1 MNETKTNV
9 PENISFFSNEVTTV
23 STEAPLSIGMSSTYV
38 SESTHRY
45 VVETT
50 DSVVATIKSQFEIA
64 CEPLTAFRYK
74 APSPEDERDVKVG
87 RRIDDANASIY
98 EHNQRVVQ
106 LVNPVLVGL
115 HHRPIKAHPP
125 DKSYASEARRK
136 FKEWLKDPTVRLR
149 EAIRYLAKREQF
161 DPETDLD
168 DAADKADGIAAGEE
182 KERLKYYWHS
192 DGRSGVP
199 VTGPEEKT
207 TWNGISERD
216 SADNRV
222 QWRITE
228 YHSFLQPHV
237 IPETW

>member
-1 MNETKTNV
+1 MSQTEELV
-9 PENISFFSNEVTTV
+9 IL
-23 STEAPLSIGMSSTYV
+23 STDAPISIGMSSTYV
-38 SESTHRY
+38 SETTHRY
-45 VVETT
+45 VVE
-50 DSVVATIKSQFEIA
+50 ATEGIADAIKSQFDIA

-74 APSPEDERDVKVG
+74 APPLDDERDVKAG
-87 RRIDDANASIY
+87 RKIDDANATIY

-115 HHRPIKAHPP
+115 HHRGIMAHPP

-149 EAIRYLAKREQF
+149 EAIRYLAKRDQF

-168 DAADKADGIAAGEE
+168 DAADKADKIAASEE
-182 KERLKYYWHS
+182 KKRLKVYWS
-192 DGRSGVP
+192 DRGGIP
-199 VTGPEEKT
+199 VTGAEGKT
-207 TWNGISERD
+207 QWDGVSERD
-216 SADNRV
+216 SQENRV
-222 QWRITE
+222 KWCITE